1 MFTCIYLT
9 LVFGLQKK
17 TITLYFG
24 IVFSL
29 NFFRLFATPLF
40 QMLSILNSSNRPYSD
55 GTRNSIL
62 PVSIGVQ
69 VIRVPSYAD
78 QPSGSHVFTACG
90 FTSATIG
97 CIILIIGSDLGT
109 SCIELS
115 HIGYGMLFGGIFA
128 TVFGLVCSKR

>member
-1 MFTCIYLT
+1 
-9 LVFGLQKK
+9 
-17 TITLYFG
+17 
-24 IVFSL
+24 
-29 NFFRLFATPLF
+29 
-40 QMLSILNSSNRPYSD
+40 MLSVLNSSNRPYSD